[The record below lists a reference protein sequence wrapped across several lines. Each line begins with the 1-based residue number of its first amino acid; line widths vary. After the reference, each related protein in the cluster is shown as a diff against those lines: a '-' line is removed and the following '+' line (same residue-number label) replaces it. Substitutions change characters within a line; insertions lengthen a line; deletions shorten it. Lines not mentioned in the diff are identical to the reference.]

1 MTSKEKKAFPLTKK
15 ARQKR
20 NTYAF
25 AYANRA
31 LSDDD
36 GASSPINL
44 LHRASIAGMVFIY
57 FKVLSFYYNFLSF

>member
-1 MTSKEKKAFPLTKK
+1 MSSKEKKAFPLTKK
-15 ARQKR
+15 VRQRR

-44 LHRASIAGMVFIY
+44 LHRSSVAGMI
-57 FKVLSFYYNFLSF
+57 